1 LQVLKRSK
9 KVNIFISLIKIIASA
24 TMPQGVSMIYFN
36 CFRLLPVLTKVCRLS
51 TGAFSHLKA
60 YIIIKYYIEL
70 AMFHYFVYVSRATSF

>member
-1 LQVLKRSK
+1 MY
-9 KVNIFISLIKIIASA
+9 IIYKDYRICNYAA
-24 TMPQGVSMIYFN
+24 GCVSMIYFN

-60 YIIIKYYIEL
+60 YTIIKYYIEL